1 MPLFIA
7 RAYAL
12 APSSDCATRC
22 FALHGDYVA
31 MNRVRM
37 NTIASSS
44 ASGSLDE
51 IQRGLASAAAASS
64 RCSRLRPRWFA
75 CANRSLAPCTRR
87 RLPSRC
93 SRIAHSRPIASKRV
107 PRTLFAAI
115 VPSHGTITYAYDVA
129 NRLTGMTHTP
139 QAPAVGSAQSITF
152 NYDTANR
159 RTKVTLPNTV
169 EMNYVYDNASQL
181 SSITYKK
188 GATTLGDLTYTYDAA
203 GRRTKIAGSYART
216 NLPTAIPGTNA
227 SYNVNNQQTAWGA
240 ASAIAHTYDFNGNL
254 TADGTYTYLWNARNQ
269 LREVKQGA
277 TTIAL
282 YEYDAFGRRKQ
293 KSINGTITKFLYDG
307 HNFIQEQGSTG
318 NAVANIFGG
327 LALDEQYA
335 RIKTPTT
342 TPTTSSFLMDHLGTI
357 IAESDGAGTVPTS
370 YTYEPYGKTTQT
382 GTASDNSQ
390 RYTGREQ
397 DFGDLYYYRAR
408 YYSTNESRFSAEDP
422 IGRRGGPN
430 FFAYVDG
437 DPVGLNDPWGL
448 FSTAPNCDDCPEKKR
463 IVTQLTASCDRLDR
477 TITDKTLRDCIKDK
491 CKTIVVSCQKGCF
504 PNFGG
509 GAFDPNR
516 PGQIV
521 LCVGAGAPK
530 NADYGGIGV
539 HEIAH
544 ACGWQHCGG
553 GGVPYQLCG
562 N

>member
-1 MPLFIA
+1 
-7 RAYAL
+7 
-12 APSSDCATRC
+12 
-22 FALHGDYVA
+22 

-37 NTIASSS
+37 STIASSS

-51 IQRGLASAAAASS
+51 IQRGLASASAASS

-93 SRIAHSRPIASKRV
+93 SRIAHSRPIASIRV
-107 PRTLFAAI
+107 PRTLIDAI

-203 GRRTKIAGSYART
+203 GRRTVMGGSYART
-216 NLPTAIPGTNA
+216 NLPTVIPSTNTA
-227 SYNVNNQQTAWGA
+227 YNVNNQQTAWGA
-240 ASAIAHTYDFNGNL
+240 TAATAHTYDFNGNL
-254 TADGTYTYLWNARNQ
+254 TGAGTYAYLWNARNQ

-293 KSINGTITKFLYDG
+293 KSINGAVTKFLYDG
-307 HNFIQEQGSTG
+307 NNFVQEQSSTG
-318 NAVANIFGG
+318 TATANLLIGMG
-327 LALDEQYA
+327 YDELYS

-342 TPTTSSFLMDHLGTI
+342 APATSSFLMDHLGTI
-357 IAESDGAGTVPTS
+357 IAESDGAGTVPTT
-370 YTYEPYGKTTQT
+370 YTYEPYGKTQQT

-408 YYSTNESRFSAEDP
+408 YYSANESRFGEEDP
-422 IGRRGGPN
+422 IGILGGIN
-430 FFAYVDG
+430 LYGYVGSRPIDRK
-437 DPVGLNDPWGL
+437 DPTGNEAV
-448 FSTAPNCDDCPEKKR
+448 TATIGTVACGPPCWIAAGVIAGGIVIYACKEKWFPPDKKDCKDEIANC
-463 IVTQLTASCDRLDR
+463 
-477 TITDKTLRDCIKDK
+477 
-491 CKTIVVSCQKGCF
+491 
-504 PNFGG
+504 
-509 GAFDPNR
+509 R
-516 PGQIV
+516 PV
-521 LCVGAGAPK
+521 CSDECVGVNKKDAPGCYRKCMRNCLSLECAK
-530 NADYGGIGV
+530 NF
-539 HEIAH
+539 
-544 ACGWQHCGG
+544 
-553 GGVPYQLCG
+553 
-562 N
+562 